1 MTDSVEQAPK
11 KILITGVGGMLGTDL
26 GNVLRQDFEVV
37 GLERRPVT
45 HLTVPYDICD
55 LTQARKTREA
65 ILSHKP
71 AVIFHTA
78 AMTDVDYCEEHQD
91 EALANNVAAT
101 ESVIDAA
108 NEIDVPVI
116 FYSTDYVFDGKKK
129 GEYEETDTPNPL
141 SFYGKTK
148 RMGEEYILRAAKH
161 AIIFRITWLFGIWG
175 RCFPKAIL
183 RQAAEVTHMN
193 VVNDQIGRPTW
204 SWDVAQAMR
213 QLLLDKKGIL
223 LKPGAELFH
232 LGNAGTI
239 HWADY
244 ARFILKGSGLG
255 AVKIT
260 DIPSAHL
267 KRPAPRPANS
277 VLSLAKSEK
286 ILGLKLRSWEEAT
299 LEFLPKL
306 KSELAQLEA
315 KTKARAAEK
324 ENAPD
329 AS

>member
-1 MTDSVEQAPK
+1 MNAFAPM
-11 KILITGVGGMLGTDL
+11 KILITGAGGMLGTDL
-26 GNVLRQDFEVV
+26 GNVLSPDFEIV

-55 LTQARKTREA
+55 LTQARKTRDA

-71 AVIFHTA
+71 ELIIHTA
-78 AMTDVDYCEEHQD
+78 AMTDVDYCEEHHD
-91 EALANNVAAT
+91 EALENNVAAT
-101 ESVIDAA
+101 ESVVDAA

-129 GEYEETDTPNPL
+129 GAYEETDIPNPL

-148 RMGEEYILRAAKH
+148 RMGEEHILRVSKRAL
-161 AIIFRITWLFGIWG
+161 IFRITWLFGIWG

-183 RQAAEVTHMN
+183 RQAASVTKMN
-193 VVNDQIGRPTW
+193 VVDDQIGRPTW
-204 SWDVAQAMR
+204 SWDVAQAMK
-213 QLLLDKKGIL
+213 QLLINKKDVL
-223 LKPGAELFH
+223 LKPGTDIFH
-232 LGNAGTI
+232 LGNTGTV

-244 ARFILKGSGLG
+244 ARFILKGAGLG
-255 AVKIT
+255 AIKVK

-267 KRPAPRPANS
+267 KRPAPRPENS
-277 VLSLAKSEK
+277 VLSLEKSEK

-306 KSELAQLEA
+306 KSELALQEA
-315 KTKARAAEK
+315 KTTAQAAEK
-324 ENAPD
+324 ENA
-329 AS
+329 A

>member
-1 MTDSVEQAPK
+1 M
-11 KILITGVGGMLGTDL
+11 KILITGAGGMLGTDL
-26 GNVLRQDFEVV
+26 GNALSPDFEVV
-37 GLERRPVT
+37 GLERRPVS

-71 AVIFHTA
+71 EVIFHTA
-78 AMTDVDYCEEHQD
+78 AMTDVDYCEEHHD
-91 EALANNVAAT
+91 EALENNVAAT
-101 ESVIDAA
+101 EHVVEAANAIDA
-108 NEIDVPVI
+108 PVI

-129 GEYEETDTPNPL
+129 GEYEETDIPGPL

-148 RMGEEYILRAAKH
+148 RMGEEVLLRAAKR
-161 AIIFRITWLFGIWG
+161 ALIFRITWLFGVWG

-183 RQAAEVTHMN
+183 RQAAEVKKMN

-204 SWDVAQAMR
+204 SWDIAQAMK
-213 QLLLDKKGIL
+213 QLLLQNKAAIE
-223 LKPGAELFH
+223 KPGVETFH
-232 LGNAGTI
+232 LGNSGTV

-244 ARFILKGSGLG
+244 ARFILKNSGLG
-255 AVKIT
+255 DVMIK

-277 VLSLAKSEK
+277 VLSLEKSAK
-286 ILGLKLRSWEEAT
+286 ILGLTLRPWEEAT

-306 KSELAQLEA
+306 KEALAAIEA
-315 KTKARAAEK
+315 KAKAQAAEK
-324 ENAPD
+324 ENSENA
-329 AS
+329 

>member
-1 MTDSVEQAPK
+1 MNPM
-11 KILITGVGGMLGTDL
+11 KILITGAGGMLGTDL
-26 GNVLRQDFEVV
+26 GNVLQSEFEVV

-55 LTQARKTREA
+55 LTQARKTRDA

-71 AVIFHTA
+71 DLVIHAA
-78 AMTDVDYCEEHQD
+78 AMTDVDYCEEHHD
-91 EALANNVAAT
+91 EALENNVAAT
-101 ESVIDAA
+101 EHVVEAA
-108 NEIDVPVI
+108 NEIDAPVI

-129 GEYEETDTPNPL
+129 GEYEETDTLNPL

-148 RMGEEYILRAAKH
+148 QLGEESIFRIAKRAT
-161 AIIFRITWLFGIWG
+161 IFRITWLFGIWG
-175 RCFPKAIL
+175 RCFPKSIL
-183 RQAAEVTHMN
+183 RQAAGVKKMD
-193 VVNDQIGRPTW
+193 VVDDQIGRPTW

-213 QLLLDKKGIL
+213 QLLLNQKEL
-223 LKPGAELFH
+223 LFKPGTEIYH
-232 LGNAGTI
+232 LGNSGTV

-244 ARFILKGSGLG
+244 ARFILKSSGLG
-255 AVKIT
+255 AVKIK

-277 VLSLAKSEK
+277 ILSLEKAKK

-306 KSELAQLEA
+306 KEELAALEA
-315 KTKARAAEK
+315 KAKAKAAEK
-324 ENAPD
+324 ENAE
-329 AS
+329 

>member
-1 MTDSVEQAPK
+1 MNM
-11 KILITGVGGMLGTDL
+11 KILITGAGGMLGTDL
-26 GNVLRQDFEVV
+26 GNALSPEFEII

-71 AVIFHTA
+71 DVVIHTA
-78 AMTDVDYCEEHQD
+78 AMTDVDYCEEHHD
-91 EALANNVAAT
+91 EALENNVAAT
-101 ESVIDAA
+101 EHVVEAA
-108 NEIDVPVI
+108 NEIDAPVI

-129 GEYEETDTPNPL
+129 GEYLETDTPDPL

-148 RMGEEYILRAAKH
+148 RMGEEAVLRAAKR
-161 AIIFRITWLFGIWG
+161 AMIFRITWLFGIWG

-183 RQAAEVTHMN
+183 RQAAEVKKMN
-193 VVNDQIGRPTW
+193 VVDDQIGRPTW
-204 SWDVAQAMR
+204 SWDIALAMK
-213 QLLLDKKGIL
+213 QLLLHNKTVVE
-223 LKPGAELFH
+223 KPGTEIFH
-232 LGNAGTI
+232 LGNSGTV

-244 ARFILKGSGLG
+244 ARFILKNSGLG
-255 AVKIT
+255 TVKIK

-277 VLSLAKSEK
+277 VLSLEKSAK
-286 ILGLKLRSWEEAT
+286 ILGLKLRPWEEAT

-306 KSELAQLEA
+306 KEELAAIEA
-315 KTKARAAEK
+315 KAKAQAAEK
-324 ENAPD
+324 ENAEQ
-329 AS
+329 S